1 MEGYVKSNTI
11 NGVATITFF
20 HPQSNSLP
28 MHLLDQLTIEIE
40 KAGNDIN
47 SQVIVLQSEGNGVFC
62 AGGSFDEM
70 LAIKEVV
77 TGKVFFSGFANVINA
92 IRKAPKFVIARVQG
106 KVVGGGVGIACAADY
121 TLGVESS
128 SIKLS
133 ELAIGIGPIVIGPA
147 VIKKIGLTAYTTLT
161 INATEWKSAQWAMDR
176 GFYADIFKSIDE
188 MDVALAAL
196 TDKLS
201 KSNPESMQM
210 LKKHFWTGTENW
222 DTLLIEKAEEV
233 SKLVL
238 SEYAVSALTKFK
250 NKQ

>member
-1 MEGYVKSNTI
+1 MEGYVKSTTK
-11 NGVATITFF
+11 NGVSTITFF

-28 MHLLDQLTIEIE
+28 LHLLDQLTTEIE
-40 KAGNDIN
+40 KAGNDTN
-47 SQVIVLQSEGNGVFC
+47 SQVIVLQSEGIGVFC

-70 LAIKEVV
+70 LAIKDEV
-77 TGKVFFSGFANVINA
+77 TGKIFFSGFANVINA

-128 SIKLS
+128 SVKLS

-176 GFYADIFKSIDE
+176 GLFADVFKSIEE
-188 MDVALAAL
+188 MDAALTVL

-201 KSNPESMQM
+201 KSNPESMKM
-210 LKKHFWTGTENW
+210 LKKHFWKGTENW
-222 DTLLIEKAEEV
+222 DTLLIEKAEAV

-238 SEYAVSALTKFK
+238 SEYAVTALTKFK